1 MFETLATSFKSCWA
15 IHLPL
20 QYKALHIHVTG
31 TYCHLLVSDGADSK
45 TRTNVQKNNVSK
57 SVLGDFPL
65 LHLHPGV
72 PDYTRLLRA
81 ARKKQSKTAK
91 KEREIERVCKSG
103 MCPDSQDTLHVF
115 P

>member
-1 MFETLATSFKSCWA
+1 MFETLATSFKSCRA

-45 TRTNVQKNNVSK
+45 TCTNVQKNNVSK
-57 SVLGDFPL
+57 SVLGNFPL

-91 KEREIERVCKSG
+91 KERDRKRKAERGREREK
-103 MCPDSQDTLHVF
+103 
-115 P
+115 